1 MSKLYFVI
9 RPSLSS
15 LSLLFASISILFNLS
30 PSLPFVNGQINY
42 LFETNDYI
50 LKNDVFLFQQYI
62 HNHNKSYW
70 DDFPEKLKRFKI
82 FQENLIKIKMLNLN
96 EQGSAVYGIT
106 EFADLTYEEFTE
118 KYLGFRSE
126 LYTAPEPSNNI
137 DPYDDV
143 IETESLPESFDWR
156 DVNGVVSPVK
166 NQEMCGSCWAFSATG
181 NIEGVW
187 AIKRNESV
195 SLSEQELVDCDKL
208 DNGCGGGLPTN
219 AFKTV
224 LNLGGIESEK
234 DYPYDAKD
242 EKCHFNLSESHVR
255 IDSYKELPKNE
266 KSIQQYLYRN
276 GPISI
281 GINAN
286 AMQFYFG
293 GISHPPHWLCN
304 PNNLDHGVLI
314 VGYGVG
320 KTRILHQTQPYW
332 IIKNSWGRT
341 WGEKGY
347 YRVYRGDNTCGLNQM
362 ASSAVIF

>member
-1 MSKLYFVI
+1 M
-9 RPSLSS
+9 
-15 LSLLFASISILFNLS
+15 
-30 PSLPFVNGQINY
+30 
-42 LFETNDYI
+42 
-50 LKNDVFLFQQYI
+50 
-62 HNHNKSYW
+62 
-70 DDFPEKLKRFKI
+70 
-82 FQENLIKIKMLNLN
+82 
-96 EQGSAVYGIT
+96 
-106 EFADLTYEEFTE
+106 
-118 KYLGFRSE
+118 
-126 LYTAPEPSNNI
+126 
-137 DPYDDV
+137 
-143 IETESLPESFDWR
+143 
-156 DVNGVVSPVK
+156 
-166 NQEMCGSCWAFSATG
+166 
-181 NIEGVW
+181 
-187 AIKRNESV
+187 
-195 SLSEQELVDCDKL
+195 VDCDKL

-341 WGEKGY
+341 WGEKV
-347 YRVYRGDNTCGLNQM
+347 RE
-362 ASSAVIF
+362 F